1 MAPALTDFDD
11 LVAAWPAPV
20 QLTHQEGDL
29 FVTLSLH
36 AGYIEAKW
44 VGHITADDVIT
55 TAQVYLLL
63 LQKTALPKLLN
74 NKTDASGDWSEAN
87 DWLEFEWLPKA
98 IGAGLRSLAHVYSN
112 NMFSRLSARD
122 LYLRLTPNINMRNFS
137 DLESARAW
145 LLSAPTHEGAQEPVV
160 E

>member
-1 MAPALTDFDD
+1 MAPALADFDD

-20 QLTHQEGDL
+20 PLTHLEGDP

-36 AGYIEAKW
+36 ADYIETKW
-44 VGHITADDVIT
+44 AGHITADDVVT
-55 TAQVYLLL
+55 AAQVYLSLL
-63 LQKTALPKLLN
+63 EKTAVPKLLN

-98 IGAGLRSLAHVYSN
+98 VGAGLCSLAHVYSN

-122 LYLRLTPNINMRNFS
+122 LYLRLAPHISMHIFS
-137 DLESARAW
+137 DRESAEAW
-145 LLSAPTHEGAQEPVV
+145 LLFPSTAEDTLQPVID
-160 E
+160 

>member
-1 MAPALTDFDD
+1 MTPVLADFDD

-20 QLTHQEGDL
+20 RLTHLEGDL

-36 AGYIEAKW
+36 TGYIEAKW

-55 TAQVYLLL
+55 AAQVYLLL
-63 LQKTALPKLLN
+63 LQKTTVPKLLN

-98 IGAGLRSLAHVYSN
+98 IGAGLRSMAHVYSN

-122 LYLRLTPNINMRNFS
+122 LYLRLAPHISMRNFS
-137 DLESARAW
+137 NRKSAEAW
-145 LLSAPTHEGAQEPVV
+145 LLHTSTAKDAPKSATD
-160 E
+160 